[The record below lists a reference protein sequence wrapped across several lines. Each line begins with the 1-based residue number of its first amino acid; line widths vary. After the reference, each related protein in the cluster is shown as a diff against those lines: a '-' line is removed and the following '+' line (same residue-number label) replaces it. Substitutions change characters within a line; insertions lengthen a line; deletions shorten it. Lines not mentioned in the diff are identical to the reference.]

1 MFEIVVL
8 NLIWISFSLNTLS
21 KSFLIFPPPRRHVVE
36 HEFLVVSTRVET
48 FSRGKRIRNE
58 RKLEKELFC
67 SRFEPVESIYR
78 ISMRGI
84 VRKILGNFLSDEVR
98 TDQSGLHLE
107 LFLHNYS
114 FGQDGVKRIEKRNGI
129 IRKIRINEE
138 ESKTEENKQRSK
150 ACLWYKSIYHERN
163 ATGGE
168 KDLSDH
174 RLSRLSFLFAFHRFQ
189 RVFSRVILTF
199 KVGASGRFIKSVSLK
214 EWRGEGWNILQAGAF
229 EYSLEIS
236 IRRLRNFA

>member
-1 MFEIVVL
+1 MDFLLSQHIVEIV
-8 NLIWISFSLNTLS
+8 SHF
-21 KSFLIFPPPRRHVVE
+21 PPRRHVVE

-107 LFLHNYS
+107 LFVHNYS

-129 IRKIRINEE
+129 TRKIRINEE

-150 ACLWYKSIYHERN
+150 ACL
-163 ATGGE
+163 
-168 KDLSDH
+168 
-174 RLSRLSFLFAFHRFQ
+174 
-189 RVFSRVILTF
+189 
-199 KVGASGRFIKSVSLK
+199 
-214 EWRGEGWNILQAGAF
+214 
-229 EYSLEIS
+229 
-236 IRRLRNFA
+236 

>member
-1 MFEIVVL
+1 MSEIVVL

-21 KSFLIFPPPRRHVVE
+21 KSFLIFPPPGRHVVE
-36 HEFLVVSTRVET
+36 HEFLLVSTRVET

-98 TDQSGLHLE
+98 TDQSSLHLE

-114 FGQDGVKRIEKRNGI
+114 FGQVVKKSGVKRIEKRNGI

-138 ESKTEENKQRSK
+138 ESTKWRRISK
-150 ACLWYKSIYHERN
+150 EAKLAYDMRAFITKETRLVERKICRI
-163 ATGGE
+163 TVCRGF
-168 KDLSDH
+168 LS
-174 RLSRLSFLFAFHRFQ
+174 SSLFIVFNEYFH
-189 RVFSRVILTF
+189 
-199 KVGASGRFIKSVSLK
+199 G
-214 EWRGEGWNILQAGAF
+214 
-229 EYSLEIS
+229 
-236 IRRLRNFA
+236 

>member
-8 NLIWISFSLNTLS
+8 NLIWIFFSLNTLS

-84 VRKILGNFLSDEVR
+84 VRKILGNFLSDKVR
-98 TDQSGLHLE
+98 TDQSSLHLE

-114 FGQDGVKRIEKRNGI
+114 FGQDSVKRIEKRNGI

-138 ESKTEENKQRSK
+138 ESTKRRRISK
-150 ACLWYKSIYHERN
+150 EAKLAYDMRAFITKETRLVERKICRI
-163 ATGGE
+163 TVCRGF
-168 KDLSDH
+168 LS
-174 RLSRLSFLFAFHRFQ
+174 SSLFIVFNEYFH
-189 RVFSRVILTF
+189 
-199 KVGASGRFIKSVSLK
+199 G
-214 EWRGEGWNILQAGAF
+214 
-229 EYSLEIS
+229 
-236 IRRLRNFA
+236 